1 MIVIKT
7 PHPKQE
13 FKDYYALRYHVLRE
27 PLGLPKGTEKD
38 DYEVISRHFMAVDE
52 GTGDV
57 VGVVKIY
64 EDEPGLA
71 RFSHLAVSEKHQGQ
85 GIGRLLV
92 DTVEKDAREHGYKQM
107 GTLTRVSAV
116 DVYERYGYERAGMGK
131 KLFGKLQMIW
141 MLKNLE

>member
-1 MIVIKT
+1 MFTIKT
-7 PHPKQE
+7 PHTKQE

-38 DYEVISRHFMAVDE
+38 DYEVISEHFMAVDE
-52 GTGDV
+52 QTGEI
-57 VGVVKIY
+57 VGVVKLY

-85 GIGRLLV
+85 GIGHLLV
-92 DTVEKDAREHGYKQM
+92 ETVGKRAREKGFKQM

-131 KLFGKLQMIW
+131 KLIKTRGTGPSVLI
-141 MLKNLE
+141 